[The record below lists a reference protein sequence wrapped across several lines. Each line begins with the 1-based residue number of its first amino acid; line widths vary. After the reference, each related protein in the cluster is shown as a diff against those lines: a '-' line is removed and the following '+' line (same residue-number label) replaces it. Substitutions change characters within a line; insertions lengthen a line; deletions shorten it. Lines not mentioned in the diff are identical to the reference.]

1 VTPSS
6 PPALPLGR
14 ITVGL
19 AILALVI
26 AGVLAGQAVQDAK
39 SGEVRV
45 VTIAPRAPRHRTSTE
60 TLAEALDRCR
70 LAGPSG
76 ADEPACR
83 SAWAQSR
90 NHFFSHPTAEISD
103 E

>member
-1 VTPSS
+1 MTPPS

-19 AILALVI
+19 AILAVVI
-26 AGVLAGQAVQDAK
+26 AGVLAGQAVHDAR
-39 SGEVRV
+39 SDDVQV
-45 VTIAPRAPRHRTSTE
+45 VTIAPRAPRSVTSTE
-60 TLAEALDRCR
+60 TLAETLDRCR

-76 ADEPACR
+76 ADDPACR

-90 NHFFSHPTAEISD
+90 DHFFSHPTAETFD